1 MQKDTSPTL
10 KKEQDSRRFT
20 ENDDSKAQKP
30 LATEIPQVIYGLQRW
45 EAHLYVPF
53 LAGPS
58 RIELR

>member
-30 LATEIPQVIYGLQRW
+30 LATEIPQVIYGLQR
-45 EAHLYVPF
+45 
-53 LAGPS
+53 
-58 RIELR
+58 